1 MVINFNV
8 GQFNVG
14 QSQPTSPLQVTLI
27 LERLDPG
34 KVAASIFEFP
44 SCRVEAE
51 TKDEAI
57 AQLQATFLE
66 RLQYIEAIPWTVPI
80 SASEPVWMQFSGV
93 FKNDPDF
100 LAIMADIQAERDS
113 EDDSEV
119 DPTYYQ

>member
-27 LERLDPG
+27 LERLDSG

-44 SCRVEAE
+44 SCRAEAE

-66 RLQYIEAIPWTVPI
+66 RLQHIEAIPWTVPI
-80 SASEPVWMQFSGV
+80 SASEPAWMQFAGV
-93 FKNDPDF
+93 FK
-100 LAIMADIQAERDS
+100 MIQIFWQSWRIFRRN
-113 EDDSEV
+113 V
-119 DPTYYQ
+119 TQRMILKLIRLNYQ